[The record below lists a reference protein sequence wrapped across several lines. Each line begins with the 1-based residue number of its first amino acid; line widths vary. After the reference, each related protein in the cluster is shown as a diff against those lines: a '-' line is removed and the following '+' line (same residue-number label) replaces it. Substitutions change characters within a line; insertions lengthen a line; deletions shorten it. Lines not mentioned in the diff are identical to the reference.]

1 MAEVVLQG
9 VSKSYQGRPTVHGVD
24 LAVADREFMVLVG
37 PSGCGKSTTLRMVAG
52 LEEITAGRL
61 LIDGRDVTHAEPQK
75 RDIAMVFQSYALY
88 PHMTAYRNMA
98 FGLLKTSKLPKAE
111 IDRRIGEAAEIL
123 HITHLLERKPN
134 ALSGGERQRVAIGRA
149 LVRQPK
155 VFLFDEP
162 LSNLDAKLRTHM
174 RGELKRLHKELGLTV
189 IYVTHDQIEA
199 MTLGTRVAI
208 LSEGR
213 LQQVGAP
220 MDLYMRPANTFVAT
234 FIGSPEMSLLR
245 CALRPNGA
253 GSVVH
258 HPRFDTHIPGALER
272 AEPGDI
278 LLGVRPEE
286 VTLSPP
292 ETPAMARGTV
302 ERTELIGSEALA
314 EIRMGDDRLMA
325 RTPVMQAPD
334 VGAEV
339 GLSFDMARVRLFDA
353 ATGRALARL

>member
-9 VSKSYQGRPTVHGVD
+9 VSKSYQGRPTVHAVD
-24 LAVADREFMVLVG
+24 LMVADREFMVLVG

-52 LEEITAGRL
+52 LEEISAGRL
-61 LIDGRDVTHAEPQK
+61 LIDGRDVTHAEPQA

-98 FGLLKTSKLPKAE
+98 FGLLKTSKLSKGE
-111 IDRRIGEAAEIL
+111 IDRRIREAAEIL
-123 HITHLLERKPN
+123 HITHLLDRKPN

-245 CALRPNGA
+245 CDLSPNGT
-253 GSVVH
+253 GSVVS
-258 HPRFDTHIPGALER
+258 HPAFSVHVPERPGVA
-272 AEPGDI
+272 DVF
-278 LLGVRPEE
+278 LGIRPEE
-286 VTLSPP
+286 VTVGPADG
-292 ETPAMARGTV
+292 AMAQGVV

-314 EIRMGDDRLMA
+314 EIRVGADRLVA
-325 RTPVMQAPD
+325 RTPVTRAPEP
-334 VGAEV
+334 GAQV
-339 GLSFDMARVRLFDA
+339 GLVFDLERARLFDA
-353 ATGRALARL
+353 ASGRALA